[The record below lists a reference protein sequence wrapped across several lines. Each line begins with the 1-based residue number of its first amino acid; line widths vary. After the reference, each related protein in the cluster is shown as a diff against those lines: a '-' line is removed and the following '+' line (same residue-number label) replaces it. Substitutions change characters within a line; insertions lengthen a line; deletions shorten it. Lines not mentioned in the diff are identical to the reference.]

1 MNKGNIE
8 NRQHTE
14 ESINRLMY
22 VASTLK
28 NRQERILKAFEIG
41 IQHYQI
47 LLLLERNIPEP
58 LCAGDIKCQLPDRN
72 PDLTRLIDKLE
83 RKGLVERKKWPGNM
97 RKMAIS
103 ISNRGRYLM
112 REIRPMMEMFYT
124 QIHLQPEEVAHLES
138 LINKLNPED

>member
-1 MNKGNIE
+1 MNNKNTQ
-8 NRQHTE
+8 NRLHAE

-22 VASTLK
+22 VAGTLK

-47 LLLLERNIPEP
+47 LLLLERNLPEP
-58 LCAGDIKCQLPDRN
+58 LCAGDIKSRLPDRN

-97 RKMAIS
+97 RKMAIR
-103 ISNRGRYLM
+103 ISNRGRYMM
-112 REIRPMMEMFYT
+112 REIKPMMEMFYT
-124 QIHLQPEEVAHLES
+124 QIRLQPEEAAHLES
-138 LINKLNPED
+138 LINKLNLGD